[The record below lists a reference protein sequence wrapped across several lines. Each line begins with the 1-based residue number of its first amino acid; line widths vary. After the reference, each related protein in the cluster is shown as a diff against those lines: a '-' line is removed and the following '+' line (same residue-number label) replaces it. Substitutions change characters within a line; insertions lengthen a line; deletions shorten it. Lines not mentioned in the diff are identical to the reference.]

1 MTEKYDYCS
10 SVPSWGLLSGIVAL
24 EWKER
29 ALIEKVNSRY
39 FWWFLAAMLA
49 VHQYGVS
56 IQSSTKV
63 CRTCIAAND
72 SESVVYKD
80 LRLGQ
85 IGYILVFYI
94 ISFSWLLPL
103 DSFASL
109 CEKTIYQ
116 KHYSDLD
123 SDVLLVWNVY
133 QMSFYDENNGNA
145 VRCVENCK
153 FFNYVIIK
161 FLYSRVKR
169 LLFYHI

>member
-1 MTEKYDYCS
+1 MISGGHVGCTPIWCLHTKLYK
-10 SVPSWGLLSGIVAL
+10 SVQ
-24 EWKER
+24 
-29 ALIEKVNSRY
+29 N
-39 FWWFLAAMLA
+39 
-49 VHQYGVS
+49 
-56 IQSSTKV
+56 
-63 CRTCIAAND
+63 IAAND

-145 VRCVENCK
+145 VR
-153 FFNYVIIK
+153 
-161 FLYSRVKR
+161 
-169 LLFYHI
+169 

>member
-1 MTEKYDYCS
+1 MISGGLIGCTPIWCLHTKLYK
-10 SVPSWGLLSGIVAL
+10 SVQ
-24 EWKER
+24 
-29 ALIEKVNSRY
+29 N
-39 FWWFLAAMLA
+39 
-49 VHQYGVS
+49 
-56 IQSSTKV
+56 
-63 CRTCIAAND
+63 IAAND

-133 QMSFYDENNGNA
+133 QMSFYDENSGNA

-153 FFNYVIIK
+153 FFNYVIMK

>member
-39 FWWFLAAMLA
+39 FLWFLAVMLA

-63 CRTCIAAND
+63 CRTLQQMTQKVWSTNM
-72 SESVVYKD
+72 
-80 LRLGQ
+80 RLGQ

-116 KHYSDLD
+116 KQYSDLD

-133 QMSFYDENNGNA
+133 QMSFYDENNRNA